1 MGSARINAIRQR
13 LGVTGMPKDF
23 GKKRKRFKEDKDIDK
38 LVDDITDVVMKER
51 RKIIKDNSRGGRPR
65 GMRKDLSTPLIKEV
79 PFGPEKYPLG
89 APDFGDPKAFDH
101 IDSNL

>member
-13 LGVTGMPKDF
+13 LGVKKGLPKPGTPEGDDLVNRITKKLMGIQKKQDQTDPRRGNPLGM
-23 GKKRKRFKEDKDIDK
+23 RR
-38 LVDDITDVVMKER
+38 DIT
-51 RKIIKDNSRGGRPR
+51 
-65 GMRKDLSTPLIKEV
+65 TPLIKEV

-89 APDFGDPKAFDH
+89 APDFGDAKAFDH